1 MKHPYPRQSH
11 LADLWSRSN
20 ELKEICEKG
29 QVFETGKERR
39 KLLSVIMDFQEELQ
53 QLDAQSEPIHNDL
66 HHSDAVQQYST
77 REVELCKLLQ
87 LSVDALS
94 SGNIYDRFLDIVLSY
109 DGLGTAPGGLL
120 YILEDDSLVLQA
132 HKNITKKIVRA
143 CARMK
148 PGKCLCGRA
157 VEDKKVVFAAANSDT
172 QEYDCA
178 RQHSKVNYFVPIM
191 TTEQKVLGCL
201 SLFLEKN
208 TTYDSRVEA
217 VLVASSMVMA
227 AILKRKEIEEQL
239 SEWGEQLTS
248 IYSAADNVALIVC
261 ELRNDDGRI
270 VRFSPGA
277 EKMFGYREEEVVGN
291 SIGMFYREEDKHHIP
306 MRVENLRQGKK
317 QRSLDRLMVRKNG
330 DQFHVEVSISP
341 LVKSHGEID
350 RALAVYTDI
359 SELKQVQRKLELA
372 NRQLERRVEERTR
385 ELQMAQKQVLQA
397 EKLAAVGQL
406 SASIAHEF
414 NNPLQGVMAVLKG
427 VFKRAVID
435 KEDEKLV
442 EAAVGECSRMVR
454 LIQDLQGFNRP
465 SSGKTSLVSFNRL
478 IDATLML
485 YTSEFRKKEILLDK
499 QLSGNLPAVSVI
511 SDQIR
516 QVVLNLLNNAVD
528 ACTSGCT
535 IGIETKEIGGNVQL
549 TISDTGRG
557 IHPDHISHVFEPF
570 FTTKT
575 AGKGTGLG
583 LSVCYG
589 IIKSHYGSISV
600 HSQVGR
606 GTSFIIQLPVEGKV

>member
-1 MKHPYPRQSH
+1 MNHSDLRQSH
-11 LADLWSRSN
+11 LTALLNSSD
-20 ELKEICEKG
+20 ELKKICENG
-29 QVFETGKERR
+29 QGLESDELHSRM
-39 KLLSVIMDFQEELQ
+39 LSAIMVFQEELQ
-53 QLDAQSEPIHNDL
+53 QFNDQAGSNHKEL
-66 HHSDAVQQYST
+66 PHSNISQQNIN
-77 REVELCKLLQ
+77 REVELFKLLQ

-94 SGNIYDRFLDIVLSY
+94 SGRVYDRFLDIVLSY
-109 DGLGTAPGGLL
+109 RGLGADPGGLL
-120 YILEDDSLVLQA
+120 YILKENSLVLQA
-132 HKNITKKIVRA
+132 HKNIAKDVVSR
-143 CARMK
+143 CVMLK

-157 VEDKKVVFAAANSDT
+157 VAEKKVVFADSKSDT
-172 QEYDCA
+172 QEHHCA
-178 RQHSKVNYFVPIM
+178 RQQSKVNYFVPILNL
-191 TTEQKVLGCL
+191 EQEVLGCL
-201 SLFLEKN
+201 SLSLEKN
-208 TTYDSRVEA
+208 TIYDSRVEE
-217 VLVASSMVMA
+217 VLVASAMVMA
-227 AILKRKEIEEQL
+227 AILKRKEIEEKL

-261 ELRNDDGRI
+261 ELVSDDCRI

-277 EKMFGYREEEVVGN
+277 EKMFGYREEEVVGK
-291 SIGMFYREEDKHHIP
+291 SIAILYLEEDKHHIP
-306 MRVENLRQGKK
+306 MRVDKLRRGMKLCSPE
-317 QRSLDRLMVRKNG
+317 RIMLRKDG
-330 DQFHVEVSISP
+330 VQFHVEAVVSP
-341 LVKSHGEID
+341 LVNSQREIS
-350 RALAVYTDI
+350 RALAVCTDI
-359 SELKQVQRKLELA
+359 SELKQVQQKLERA
-372 NRQLERRVEERTR
+372 NRELEERVKERTR
-385 ELQMAQKQVLQA
+385 ELQMAQKQILQA

-442 EAAVGECSRMVR
+442 DAAVGECNRMVR

-465 SSGKTSLVSFNRL
+465 SSGKAALVSLNRL
-478 IDATLML
+478 VDANLML
-485 YTSEFRKKEILLDK
+485 YKSEFRKKEINLDK
-499 QLSGNLPAVSVI
+499 QFSGNLPAVSVI

-528 ACTSGCT
+528 ACSSGCT
-535 IGIETKEIGGNVQL
+535 IRIETKEIGGNAQL

-589 IIKSHYGSISV
+589 IIKSHNGSISV
-600 HSQVGR
+600 ESQVDR
-606 GTSFIIQLPVEGKV
+606 GTSFIIQLPAGG